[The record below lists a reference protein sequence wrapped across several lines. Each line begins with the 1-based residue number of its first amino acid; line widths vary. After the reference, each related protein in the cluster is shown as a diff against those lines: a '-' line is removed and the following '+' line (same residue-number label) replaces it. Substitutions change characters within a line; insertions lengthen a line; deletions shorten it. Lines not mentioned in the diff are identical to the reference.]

1 MSESGA
7 KKRKKLAEAA
17 QRHAKLM
24 EKVPKLSTF
33 FVAGSNVAS
42 SEASVIRISETT
54 AGMNRRQFVDKL
66 KLGYMYFTGLLVNLE
81 STLPNTK
88 ST

>member
-7 KKRKKLAEAA
+7 KKRKKVAEAA
-17 QRHAKLM
+17 RRHAKLL

-42 SEASVIRISETT
+42 PEARVSRISETP
-54 AGMNRRQFVDKL
+54 AGMNRTIVDNFL
-66 KLGYMYFTGLLVNLE
+66 KSWDICSLLVSKRN
-81 STLPNTK
+81 
-88 ST
+88 